1 MFQDRNITIIKQSMI
16 TVIYTLLTLKIF
28 LKADKLLLS
37 QYNNLKMFVW
47 LFTDKKMYI
56 SLVTMQIGQSNV
68 L

>member
-1 MFQDRNITIIKQSMI
+1 MI